1 MFWNLVWW
9 IPFRLGWLICLSRA
23 ITKVRVI
30 HFISLNNFLNELKSD
45 LYNITGAHWIKR
57 NISILNIV
65 FKSQYPDKRA
75 LLGAK
80 FEACA
85 RETVVP
91 HWSFVL
97 SLTAKHTVLV
107 PLRRDVLLPLTL
119 SVTVPTTEMA
129 IEADLKQERKAL
141 LTCGTGLLF

>member
-1 MFWNLVWW
+1 MAKLLQINQNLTFM
-9 IPFRLGWLICLSRA
+9 IELELSKLGWTR
-23 ITKVRVI
+23 
-30 HFISLNNFLNELKSD
+30 
-45 LYNITGAHWIKR
+45 
-57 NISILNIV
+57 SIWNTV
-65 FKSQYPDKRA
+65 FKNQQSHDPDKRA

-85 RETVVP
+85 REAVIP

-119 SVTVPTTEMA
+119 SITVPTTEMA
-129 IEADLKQERKAL
+129 VEAVLNQKKKSTFNLCYRVIILMCKYVWWV
-141 LTCGTGLLF
+141 TNM